1 MTIET
6 LKSPSKKSEQYF
18 RDKIEIF
25 ISLFDEHFA
34 RHFESN
40 WRETWRHTGRRTVP
54 QISLGTPQL
63 PPPPTPLHGTFNFV
77 NIMHFLQG
85 FSEIFLQEWSK
96 YVCQTAFGEVLCK
109 YWTEAMS
116 YEYPLMWLWIR
127 DRPPYRA
134 GDYFPHS
141 GFFSVAQNLVYVCV
155 RVMRRRLGFIV
166 LIRED

>member
-6 LKSPSKKSEQYF
+6 LKSPIPRNRNSISVVKSKFSSVSSMNTLLAILKVT
-18 RDKIEIF
+18 D
-25 ISLFDEHFA
+25 A
-34 RHFESN
+34 RLDVILAGGLYHRFPWGHHN
-40 WRETWRHTGRRTVP
+40 
-54 QISLGTPQL
+54 
-63 PPPPTPLHGTFNFV
+63 PPPPLHGTFNFV

-127 DRPPYRA
+127 GRPPYRA